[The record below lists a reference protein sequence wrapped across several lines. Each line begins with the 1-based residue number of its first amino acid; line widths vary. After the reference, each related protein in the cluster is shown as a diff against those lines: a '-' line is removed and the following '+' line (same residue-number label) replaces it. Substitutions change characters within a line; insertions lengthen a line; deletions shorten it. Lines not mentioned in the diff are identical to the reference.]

1 MERNQRGLLCK
12 CGKKGERQKKHTKV
26 KRLVTWKSFQSQL
39 LGRNVK
45 IILGNKYQNQLNG
58 RTVKYQSQ
66 NELSENVVGHKCHI

>member
-12 CGKKGERQKKHTKV
+12 CGKKGERQKKKHTKV

-45 IILGNKYQNQLNG
+45 NNS
-58 RTVKYQSQ
+58 R
-66 NELSENVVGHKCHI
+66 E